1 MMVAIA
7 LAIARLGD
15 SEAKETQVSAC
26 AVAMATA
33 ALEAFSVSCS
43 NLISIA
49 GGGRKAVIQ
58 DESNNLSMKK
68 SSIDGNRYLDYLWE
82 SMVTIIY
89 NYWWC

>member
-1 MMVAIA
+1 MMMVAIA

-15 SEAKETQVSAC
+15 SEAKETRASAC

-33 ALEAFSVSCS
+33 ALADFSVSSS

-49 GGGRKAVIQ
+49 GGGRKAVIR

-68 SSIDGNRYLDYLWE
+68 SSIGGNRYLDYL
-82 SMVTIIY
+82 
-89 NYWWC
+89 